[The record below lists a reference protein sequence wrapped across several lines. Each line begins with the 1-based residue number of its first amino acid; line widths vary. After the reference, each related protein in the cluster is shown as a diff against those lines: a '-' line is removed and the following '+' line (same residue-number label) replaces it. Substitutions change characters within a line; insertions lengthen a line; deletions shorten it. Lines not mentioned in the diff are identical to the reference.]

1 MYICI
6 FRADHKSLGGLGTSR
21 WLEAL
26 WEPSAGLFA
35 LPGGLDMLDVSGD
48 GDARL
53 ICADLGPIGNDLTKV
68 YCIFIREYLYIPKFT
83 YVKFICI

>member
-1 MYICI
+1 MFF

-53 ICADLGPIGNDLTKV
+53 ICADLGPVGNDLTKV
-68 YCIFIREYLYIPKFT
+68 DAFINITSL
-83 YVKFICI
+83 YVKFIYMYIINLYI

>member
-1 MYICI
+1 MKTHTHTHT
-6 FRADHKSLGGLGTSR
+6 FFFPLRADHKSLGGLGTSR

-26 WEPSAGLFA
+26 WEPSAGLFV

-53 ICADLGPIGNDLTKV
+53 ICADLGPVGSDLTKV
-68 YCIFIREYLYIPKFT
+68 YILFPIINKCQ
-83 YVKFICI
+83 

>member
-1 MYICI
+1 
-6 FRADHKSLGGLGTSR
+6 
-21 WLEAL
+21 LEAL

-53 ICADLGPIGNDLTKV
+53 ICADLGPVGNDLTKV
-68 YCIFIREYLYIPKFT
+68 TTYTLYIL
-83 YVKFICI
+83 

>member
-1 MYICI
+1 MTLFTEYIFFC
-6 FRADHKSLGGLGTSR
+6 RADHKSLGGLGTSR

-53 ICADLGPIGNDLTKV
+53 ICVDLGPVESDTTKV
-68 YCIFIREYLYIPKFT
+68 YFVIMRENNYK
-83 YVKFICI
+83 KN

>member
-1 MYICI
+1 MHFIFIFNIYIYFL

-68 YCIFIREYLYIPKFT
+68 HVHALINIT
-83 YVKFICI
+83 KFI